1 MAMRTDVQARGFSLT
16 PSLRAAVTHEAR
28 EFAERFPKLPTVLQ
42 VRLFD
47 VNGPRGGADKGCL
60 VHARVGRGARVVVAT
75 EIDGDLYRAIAA
87 AFVKLERGTEA
98 ALGRRLSARH
108 RDAPKDLH
116 Q

>member
-1 MAMRTDVQARGFSLT
+1 MRTDVQSRGFTLT
-16 PSLRAAVTHEAR
+16 PALRAAITHEAR
-28 EFAERFPKLPTVLQ
+28 DFAARFPKLPTVLQ

-75 EIDGDLYRAIAA
+75 EIDSDLYRAIAA
-87 AFVKLERGTEA
+87 AFVKLERGTET
-98 ALGRRLSARH
+98 ALGRRLSTRH
-108 RDAPKDLH
+108 RDNTKDSY